1 MEKYIRLAKNSYNS
15 IGVINFNHLSNIIES
30 WNKYIP
36 YIQPFYAVKS
46 FPNIKLLNFLQS
58 QKNIGFD
65 CASKHEIS
73 LVKCYN
79 KQIIYAN
86 PVKSIDD
93 ILDAKQ
99 NKVVD
104 LVVDSVEECEKIKSI
119 YPNSNVVVRMVSN
132 ELFSQIK
139 FNKKFGANLDE
150 LSCILDYIKCNKMNF
165 LGYSFH
171 VGSKCSNM
179 VAYQNTIHDILDFH
193 FNHYK
198 IPPKLIDIGGGFEN
212 IEQLVELSQY
222 LYPIHK
228 NMKNVKFIAEPGR
241 LFSHSVLDVY
251 TKVIGVRKKVI
262 DNIDSHFVTLND
274 SIYHTFNGKIFD
286 GQNFEPIPLYE
297 NNTME
302 RCILFG
308 NTCDSLDMINDV
320 IIPVPK
326 INDVILFKNVGS
338 YSLASS
344 TGNFNGFSS
353 CDLYR

>member
-1 MEKYIRLAKNSYNS
+1 MDRYIKIAKKSYNS
-15 IGVINFNHLSNIIES
+15 VGVINFNHLKNIINS

-46 FPNIKLLNFLQS
+46 FPNLKLLKFLKE

-65 CASKHEIS
+65 CASKYEIS
-73 LVKCYN
+73 LVKN
-79 KQIIYAN
+79 FNRPIIYAN
-86 PVKSIDD
+86 PVKSGED
-93 ILDAKQ
+93 ILYAKKY
-99 NKVVD
+99 KVFD
-104 LVVDSVEECEKIKSI
+104 LVVDSVEECHKIKMT
-119 YPNSNVVVRMVSN
+119 YPNANIIVRVVSN

-139 FNKKFGANLDE
+139 FNKKFGANIEE
-150 LSCILDYIKCNKMNF
+150 LSCILDFIKNNKLKF

-179 VAYQNTIHDILDFH
+179 VAYQNTINDILNFH
-193 FNHYK
+193 FNY
-198 IPPKLIDIGGGFEN
+198 IGAPPQVIDIGGGFEN
-212 IEQLVELSQY
+212 IEQLIELSHY

-228 NMKNVKFIAEPGR
+228 NMENIKLIAEPGR

-251 TKVIGVRKKVI
+251 TKVIGVRQKNV
-262 DNIDSHFVTLND
+262 DNIDTNYVTLND

-297 NNTME
+297 NNITD

-308 NTCDSLDMINDV
+308 NTCDSLDMLADVNIPMPSIND
-320 IIPVPK
+320 I
-326 INDVILFKNVGS
+326 ILFKNVGS

-344 TGNFNGFSS
+344 TGKFNGFSS
-353 CDLYR
+353 CVLK